1 MEDLRSP
8 ITSRPSSEPC
18 RHEEYY
24 IHDEMAVFL
33 VENTLF
39 KVHRHFL
46 IQESEVF
53 RGMFACPP
61 RPDGPEGMDDKK
73 PIPLPGVLRREFERL
88 LDFFYHGMY
97 PTRLGGR
104 VTLIPC
110 SPDQCSHESQHLTD
124 WIELL
129 SISTRFVL
137 KRVRQCAI
145 EAIEACNGLN
155 PIEKIVLAE
164 KHDIPRWR
172 VPAIEAL
179 CQRIKPIGIDE
190 ARKIGLE
197 NAMLLAHAREA
208 VRERHQSQKAKQ
220 AVASPW
226 KALPPHWPAPFPAT
240 PASFPATPA
249 SPTPLFQAIPTLPY
263 DSTMVAD
270 VVREVFS
277 PSKVAKPPRP

>member
-1 MEDLRSP
+1 MDPLSGPAIVSDDMEDLRSRM
-8 ITSRPSSEPC
+8 TSRPSSNLPS

-24 IHDEMAVFL
+24 IHDDMAVFL

-53 RGMFACPP
+53 RWMFACPP
-61 RPDGPEGMDDKK
+61 RLDGPEGMDDNK

-110 SPDQCSHESQHLTD
+110 SLCSHEPQHLTD
-124 WIELL
+124 WIDLL
-129 SISTRFVL
+129 SISSRFDFE
-137 KRVRQCAI
+137 RVRQCAI
-145 EAIEACNGLN
+145 EAIEACSGLD
-155 PIEKIVLAE
+155 PIEKVVLAE

-172 VPAIEAL
+172 APAFEAL
-179 CQRIKPIGIDE
+179 CQRVESIGVDE
-190 ARKIGLE
+190 ARRIGLE
-197 NAMLLAHAREA
+197 NAMLLARAREA
-208 VRERHQSQKAKQ
+208 VRERHRVRNARTP
-220 AVASPW
+220 SPQLW
-226 KALPPHWPAPFPAT
+226 IP
-240 PASFPATPA
+240 
-249 SPTPLFQAIPTLPY
+249 SPTPLVQAIPTLLY
-263 DSTMVAD
+263 DSGMVTD

-277 PSKVAKPPRP
+277 LPSGEAKPSSPE